1 MLKQDSSQAIA
12 LKDQFVEAVL
22 NRNSKD
28 AAATI
33 DSALA
38 LGLSPGD
45 IYVNILSES
54 QILIGKM

>member
-45 IYVNILSES
+45 IYVTSYLS
-54 QILIGKM
+54 LKY